1 MSTRHDRMTD
11 ANYECVHEQKL
22 QDHETRI
29 ENLSVR
35 IDYKEEKINTI
46 IRNNERM
53 EKKIDKLTESIYQLQ
68 LESAQDDFNIDNR
81 VTSLETTISNM
92 EKAVIIT
99 PTIISVIIT
108 VISFLLMN
116 FRG

>member
-1 MSTRHDRMTD
+1 MTD